1 MDIAE
6 QAAKAQKEDD
16 ININFQFYNAKNL
29 TNSAQ
34 NITGSDENEVKYNKI
49 KSQEVNTFGLFIKCG
64 ISLVRQLKY
73 TLQKIL
79 QQKKCLF
86 KQD

>member
-49 KSQEVNTFGLFIKCG
+49 KS
-64 ISLVRQLKY
+64 
-73 TLQKIL
+73 
-79 QQKKCLF
+79 
-86 KQD
+86 